1 MLTGAEPRVRSS
13 KSLEF
18 SKNDFLKQFREAV
31 DYTDWSET
39 VRVKVIRFIVF
50 FFFFKDD
57 DRSGFPAIR
66 KVSEV
71 KANREEGH

>member
-13 KSLEF
+13 QSFEF

-50 FFFFKDD
+50 FKDD
-57 DRSGFPAIR
+57 DRGGFPAIR
-66 KVSEV
+66 KVAEV
-71 KANREEGH
+71 KANREEGR